1 METTVGILE
10 CGYIILGRTD
20 LGREN
25 LGSIICHLWEVG
37 TAYLKTVLLWMAGT
51 RPRARTGADGG
62 IPTKKKKKE
71 ARKIAS

>member
-10 CGYIILGRTD
+10 CGYIILGKTD

-37 TAYLKTVLLWMAGT
+37 TAYLKIVLL
-51 RPRARTGADGG
+51 
-62 IPTKKKKKE
+62 
-71 ARKIAS
+71 